1 MLKIKTDCIKSGE
14 LVKSVKPGF
23 PYLPCMK
30 NLFLLFTSTVFFN
43 CCLKAQEI
51 SHRELPVTVNSGK
64 IELHGSLTLPNS
76 NARKLTVCLIIS
88 GSGPTDRDGNN
99 PYMKNESLKLL
110 AYALADSGI
119 ASLRY
124 DKRGVG
130 ESTISDSAAKAVRFG
145 DFIRDAEA
153 WIDTLK
159 KDPRFNRIV
168 VAGHSE
174 GSLIGMIAAQKKV
187 DGFISIA
194 GAGKPASFLLKD
206 QISANLPAYAT
217 KSKIIIDSLVQGY
230 MVNDVP
236 KDLYMIFSPEVM
248 PYLISWFRYD
258 PATEISKL
266 NIPALIVQGD
276 ADLQVTKEDADL
288 LTQAKKGN
296 REIIIPEMNHVLK
309 KVKAER
315 SDNLSS
321 YSDSKRPLHLDF
333 ISPIV
338 SFINSLNN

>member
-1 MLKIKTDCIKSGE
+1 
-14 LVKSVKPGF
+14 
-23 PYLPCMK
+23 MK
-30 NLFLLFTSTVFFN
+30 NLLLVITSAILVN
-43 CCLKAQEI
+43 CSLHAQET
-51 SHRELPVTVNSGK
+51 SYRELPVTASSGNVV
-64 IELHGSLTLPNS
+64 LHGSLTLPNS

-99 PYMKNESLKLL
+99 VYMKNESLKMF

-124 DKRGVG
+124 DKRGIG
-130 ESTISDSAAKAVRFG
+130 ESQVPGLEQKDVRFE
-145 DFIRDAEA
+145 DFIHDAEA

-174 GSLIGMIAAQKKV
+174 GSLIGMIAAQKNAN
-187 DGFISIA
+187 GFISIA
-194 GAGKPASFLLKD
+194 GAGKPASSLLKD
-206 QISANLPAYAT
+206 QLATNMPGYASR
-217 KSKIIIDSLVQGY
+217 SKTIIDSLSQGY
-230 MVNDVP
+230 MVTNVP
-236 KDLYMIFSPEVM
+236 KDLNIIFSPDLM
-248 PYLISWFRYD
+248 PYLISWFKYN
-258 PATEISKL
+258 PAIEIAKL
-266 NIPALIVQGD
+266 KTPSLIVQGE

-296 REIIIPEMNHVLK
+296 SEILIPEMNHVLK
-309 KVKAER
+309 KVKADR

-321 YSDSKRPLHLDF
+321 YSDAKRPLHPDF

-338 SFINSLNN
+338 SYIKSVN

>member
-1 MLKIKTDCIKSGE
+1 
-14 LVKSVKPGF
+14 
-23 PYLPCMK
+23 MK
-30 NLFLLFTSTVFFN
+30 NLLLVITSAILVN
-43 CCLKAQEI
+43 CSLHAQET
-51 SHRELPVTVNSGK
+51 SYRELPVTVSSGNVV
-64 IELHGSLTLPNS
+64 LHGSLTLPNS

-99 PYMKNESLKLL
+99 VYMKNESLKMF

-124 DKRGVG
+124 DKRGIG
-130 ESTISDSAAKAVRFG
+130 ESQVPGLEQKDVRFE
-145 DFIRDAEA
+145 DFIHDAEA

-174 GSLIGMIAAQKKV
+174 GSLIGMIAAQKNAN
-187 DGFISIA
+187 GFISIA
-194 GAGKPASFLLKD
+194 GAGKPASSLLKD
-206 QISANLPAYAT
+206 QLATNMPGYASR
-217 KSKIIIDSLVQGY
+217 SKTIIDSLSQGY
-230 MVNDVP
+230 MVTNVP
-236 KDLYMIFSPEVM
+236 KDLYIIFSPDLM
-248 PYLISWFRYD
+248 PYLISWFKYN
-258 PATEISKL
+258 PAIEIAKL
-266 NIPALIVQGD
+266 KTPSLIVQGE

-296 REIIIPEMNHVLK
+296 SEILIPEMNHVLK
-309 KVKAER
+309 KVKADR

-321 YSDSKRPLHLDF
+321 YSDSKRPLHPDF

-338 SFINSLNN
+338 NYIKSVN